1 MISIHSLRVADLSE
15 YVAEECR
22 FLCHRDSEMQSL
34 FDRVPWDLEPHEGEW
49 VVSYAYVNGARGAT
63 VIGWAS
69 ATDWFVGRETRRQ
82 VQIYVSKHYRRQG
95 IGSALCA
102 CLGRVATKDKG
113 HICVF
118 SPEALRIAAR
128 LGWQATQY
136 THVDDGWIGVA
147 TTDGRVIGES
157 NAAGLH
163 APASEV
169 RDLPLAREQDGEA
182 T

>member
-1 MISIHSLRVADLSE
+1 M
-15 YVAEECR
+15 
-22 FLCHRDSEMQSL
+22 L
-34 FDRVPWDLEPHEGEW
+34 FRSNGVG
-49 VVSYAYVNGARGAT
+49 VV
-63 VIGWAS
+63 GWAS
-69 ATDWFVGRETRRQ
+69 ATDWQVGDETRRQ
-82 VQIYVSKHYRRQG
+82 IQVFVAQHYRSQG
-95 IGSALCA
+95 IGFALCA
-102 CLGRVATKDKG
+102 CLGKEATRDKG
-113 HICVF
+113 NLCVF

-128 LGWQATQY
+128 LGWKATQY

-147 TTDGRVIGES
+147 TTDGRVIGEP